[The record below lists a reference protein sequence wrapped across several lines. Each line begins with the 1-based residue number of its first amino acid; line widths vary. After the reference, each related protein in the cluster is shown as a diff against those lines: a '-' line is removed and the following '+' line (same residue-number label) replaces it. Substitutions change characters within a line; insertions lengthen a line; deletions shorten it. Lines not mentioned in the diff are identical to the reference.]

1 MNGQKSSNKSVN
13 NLGRVYDLNETML
26 GETMNLTMIEKANSR
41 LKFLCGNIRFFDVA
55 LCILLCNALMQTH
68 FDCVC
73 IAWHSNL
80 TREI

>member
-26 GETMNLTMIEKANSR
+26 GETMNLTIIEKANSR
-41 LKFLCGNIRFFDVA
+41 LKFLCRNILFFDVA